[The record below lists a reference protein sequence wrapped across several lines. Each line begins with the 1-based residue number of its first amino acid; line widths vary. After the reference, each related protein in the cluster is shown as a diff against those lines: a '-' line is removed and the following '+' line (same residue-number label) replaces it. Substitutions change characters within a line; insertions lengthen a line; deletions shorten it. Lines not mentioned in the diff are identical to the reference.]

1 MTEIERPTGLRA
13 GATAVVTESY
23 AFACMR
29 CGYGWEQTYEI
40 QHHIDA
46 EGQDFVVCVADGR
59 IIPSPL
65 SRPTCR
71 ICDGHLV
78 RIMRAGRV
86 ASARDAA
93 HRERLMPPAGPV
105 EAPWDAEG
113 TAPAEERRPGDRH
126 HWHLSDLLHLFRR
139 EDRRENHREVRR
151 ENHRETRREDHR
163 ETRREVRREG

>member
-1 MTEIERPTGLRA
+1 MTEIARPTGLRA
-13 GATAVVTESY
+13 GATDVVTESY

-40 QHHIDA
+40 QHHTDA

-93 HRERLMPPAGPV
+93 HRERLVPPAGPV

-113 TAPAEERRPGDRH
+113 TVPAEERRPGDRRH
-126 HWHLSDLLHLFRR
+126 RHLSDLLHLFHR
-139 EDRRENHREVRR
+139 EDHRGASREDYRGTGREDHRETGRESHREVRR
-151 ENHRETRREDHR
+151 E
-163 ETRREVRREG
+163 G